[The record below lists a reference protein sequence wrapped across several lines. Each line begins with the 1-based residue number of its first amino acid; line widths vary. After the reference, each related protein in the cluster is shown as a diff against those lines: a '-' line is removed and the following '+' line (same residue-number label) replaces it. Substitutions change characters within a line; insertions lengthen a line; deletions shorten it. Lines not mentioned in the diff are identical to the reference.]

1 LPDDIDTIIEEAK
14 RKRKQSDFIDGMKNA
29 QEEGIL
35 PDAEQPKQDDGAFAK
50 SAVGVTD
57 AQHGETSEN
66 VQQTHSNIS
75 KNILAPMLE
84 IEIIQEAVKKEND
97 AMKKFNTLDDLTRRE
112 NNIIQEEIDEILK
125 DFLRTFVSL
134 DARGRNDAN
143 MNLNSLVAG
152 EQARLS
158 TLAMGLN
165 PQPGSPGFW
174 SKLKGMIGIGKK

>member
-35 PDAEQPKQDDGAFAK
+35 PEAEGPRQDEGAFAK

-57 AQHGETSEN
+57 AQHGETVEN

-84 IEIIQEAVKKEND
+84 IEIIQEAVKKENE
-97 AMKKFNTLDDLTRRE
+97 AMNKYKTLDDLTRRE
-112 NNIIQEEIDEILK
+112 NTIIQEEIDEILK

-134 DARGRNDAN
+134 DARGRDDAN
-143 MNLNSLVAG
+143 LNLQSLVTGENMRLQAQALAG
-152 EQARLS
+152 
-158 TLAMGLN
+158 M
-165 PQPGSPGFW
+165 PPVGSGGFW
-174 SKLKGMIGIGKK
+174 GKLKGMIGLGKK